1 MKQVRVPPMLA
12 ALFQSGI
19 AAVDGQVF
27 SDPLPCPQCGV
38 TGAGYDRR
46 IRRFATLIDEQGTRE
61 ITVVVKRFR
70 CRSCG
75 EIQDARA
82 PFYPDTRLGSPV
94 VDLCVTLVREL
105 PYRQVSGV
113 LRDLGLVVDPG
124 TVRNY
129 ASRDFGTVPMTT
141 LFGLHLPQ
149 SVISLSLRAMR
160 MHETEQ
166 G

>member
-1 MKQVRVPPMLA
+1 MNRVQVPPMLA
-12 ALFQSGI
+12 ALIQAGI
-19 AAVDGQVF
+19 AAVDGHVF
-27 SDPLPCPQCGV
+27 SDPLPCPACGV

-46 IRRFATLIDEQGTRE
+46 IRRFATVPDEQGTQE

-75 EIQDARA
+75 EVQDARA

-94 VDLCVTLVREL
+94 VDLCVILGRDL
-105 PYRQVSGV
+105 PYRRVSAV

-129 ASRDFGTVPMTT
+129 ASRDFGPVPVTV
-141 LFGLHLPQ
+141 LFGLQLPQ

-160 MHETEQ
+160 AGEGEQ
-166 G
+166 D

>member
-1 MKQVRVPPMLA
+1 MLA
-12 ALFQSGI
+12 ALVQAGI
-19 AAVDGQVF
+19 ASVDGRVF
-27 SDPLPCPQCGV
+27 SDPLPCPACGV
-38 TGAGYDRR
+38 PGAGYDRR
-46 IRRFATLIDEQGTRE
+46 TRRFATITDEQGTRE

-75 EIQDARA
+75 GIQEARA

-94 VDLCVTLVREL
+94 VDLCVTLGREL
-105 PYRQVSGV
+105 PYHQVSGV

-129 ASRDFGTVPMTT
+129 ASRDFRGIPETT
-141 LFGLHLPQ
+141 LFGMHLPQ
-149 SVISLSLRAMR
+149 SVISLSMRAMR
-160 MHETEQ
+160 QSEMEQ

>member
-1 MKQVRVPPMLA
+1 MKRVRVPPMLA
-12 ALFQSGI
+12 ALVQAGI
-19 AAVDGQVF
+19 SSVDCRVF
-27 SDPLPCPQCGV
+27 SDPLPCPACGIP
-38 TGAGYDRR
+38 GAGYDRR
-46 IRRFATLIDEQGTRE
+46 TRRFATVIDEQGTRD
-61 ITVVVKRFR
+61 IAVVVKRFR

-94 VDLCVTLVREL
+94 VDLCVTLAQEL

-113 LRDLGLVVDPG
+113 FRDLGLMVDPG

-129 ASRDFGTVPMTT
+129 ASRDFGPVPMTT

-149 SVISLSLRAMR
+149 SVISLSLHAMR
-160 MHETEQ
+160 PGGAEQ